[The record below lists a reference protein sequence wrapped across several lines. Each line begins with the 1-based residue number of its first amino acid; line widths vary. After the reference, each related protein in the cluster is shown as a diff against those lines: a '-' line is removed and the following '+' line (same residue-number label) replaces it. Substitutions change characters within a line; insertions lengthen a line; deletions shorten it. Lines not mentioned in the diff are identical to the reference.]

1 MILWNVSYK
10 PFDEYLFIE
19 AMNNIRP
26 GTYNVR
32 RRVREDMAKW
42 MEPSVTTMVEM
53 TEEEAFIVALTS
65 NIKVERLE

>member
-19 AMNNIRP
+19 AMNSIRP

-32 RRVREDMAKW
+32 RRVREDMVKW